1 MGKRTIVLVVAL
13 LLAAIA
19 AFSIFTYLRG
29 VQEDA
34 EAEVQEVTVFRAAQ
48 LIEAGTSGADALA
61 FIQTS
66 AENNKFAELIPN
78 VIRSEDQLRQVLS
91 DKAAAGP
98 ISQGQ
103 IITTD
108 QWVEVAELQT
118 IRLSELIEPG
128 SVAISIRPDEV
139 SAVAGFVRAGDR
151 VNIIASTAA
160 NLDNT
165 KKILSDPIAREIFFP
180 GLVRRLGIDQFEEEE
195 IAAFFDALPT
205 GFEYTATVMQEVD
218 VLAVGPE
225 VRETG
230 ADSGLLPVGT
240 QMFTLEVSVA
250 EAEKIAYLHQYLAFH
265 LALLPEDYQPEITP
279 GVALE
284 DLFGFDRLLPILE
297 VGGG

>member
-1 MGKRTIVLVVAL
+1 MSTHQEPAKPQAAAGTGGADS
-13 LLAAIA
+13 LA
-19 AFSIFTYLRG
+19 
-29 VQEDA
+29 
-34 EAEVQEVTVFRAAQ
+34 
-48 LIEAGTSGADALA
+48 LIEAST
-61 FIQTS
+61 
-66 AENNKFAELIPN
+66 ENNKFVELIPS
-78 VIRSEDQLRQVLS
+78 VIRSEDQLKQVLA

-103 IITTD
+103 IITTE

-128 SVAISIRPDEV
+128 SVAISLRPDEIAGV
-139 SAVAGFVRAGDR
+139 GGFVRAGDR

-180 GLVRRLGIDQFEEEE
+180 GLVRRLGIDQFEEEQ
-195 IAAFFDALPT
+195 IVAFFEALPT
-205 GFEYTATVMQEVD
+205 GFEYTASVMQEVD

-230 ADSGLLPVGT
+230 ADSGLIPAGT
-240 QMFTLEVSVA
+240 QIFTLEVSA
-250 EAEKIAYLHQYLAFH
+250 TDAEKVAYLHQYLAFH
-265 LALLPEDYQPEITP
+265 LALLPEDYQPETTP
-279 GVALE
+279 GVSLE